1 MYLIENS
8 LTESSTVSILS
19 NNPYALYH
27 NLKFSHAV
35 AFAYA
40 SAGSYLEDR
49 LQEFCNKVCNKV
61 CSKVCNMVCNK
72 LIQHHM
78 QWKWIYRIWAGAED
92 EQMHD
97 MSRRWRLKFKSGYL
111 KIDSAPYVSFFWK
124 CISAY
129 YLNESV

>member
-1 MYLIENS
+1 MVPLYAKIISLVFNLISGLGVKNMYLIENS

-78 QWKWIYRIWAGAED
+78 Q
-92 EQMHD
+92 
-97 MSRRWRLKFKSGYL
+97 
-111 KIDSAPYVSFFWK
+111 
-124 CISAY
+124 
-129 YLNESV
+129 